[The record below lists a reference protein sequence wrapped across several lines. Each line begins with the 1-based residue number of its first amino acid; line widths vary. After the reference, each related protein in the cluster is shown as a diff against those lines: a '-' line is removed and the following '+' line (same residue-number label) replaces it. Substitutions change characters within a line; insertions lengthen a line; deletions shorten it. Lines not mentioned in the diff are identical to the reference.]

1 MRRTPVLI
9 AALALVLGA
18 CGSSGTTARSSA
30 TAAVPAPS
38 RLVTIK
44 GFNYRPSRLRIV
56 VGTTLQV
63 VNKDSEPHTLTADDK
78 SFDTGN
84 IEKGKSK
91 ALTLGT
97 PGTYHYY
104 CTLHPYMKG
113 TITVQ

>member
-78 SFDTGN
+78 SFTTGTLD
-84 IEKGKSK
+84 KDGSK
-91 ALTLGT
+91 TITLARAGT
-97 PGTYHYY
+97 FPFY